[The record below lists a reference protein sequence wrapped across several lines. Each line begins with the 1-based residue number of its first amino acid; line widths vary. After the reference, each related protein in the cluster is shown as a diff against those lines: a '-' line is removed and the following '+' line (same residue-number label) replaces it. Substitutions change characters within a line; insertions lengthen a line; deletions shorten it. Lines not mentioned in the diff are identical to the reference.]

1 MATLSRVVWAG
12 GYGVR
17 DKRVWGGAERGSLR
31 GASVGFLLLLG
42 LIGQTGVGQ
51 AKGGAAAGPKKTGG
65 DQVAGG
71 GAKATA
77 KPEKT
82 AYDYTLPGADGR
94 SIPVSTYKG
103 KVLLVVNLAHGS
115 SYNAQLPALEKLSET
130 YKDKGLVVIG
140 VPSNDFGA
148 SEPGTDAQVQKVYTN
163 AKVTFPVMA
172 RASLTGVE
180 ELPLYGF
187 LTKVKD
193 VPGNGPVH
201 WNYTKFLVD
210 RKGVV
215 VARFDPD
222 VAPDS
227 PEFLAT
233 LEQVMAG
240 TYAVPK
246 KKPHEDAAAEMG
258 GDDDDF

>member
-1 MATLSRVVWAG
+1 MRRSAEASACLAG
-12 GYGVR
+12 CALAVALALLTPSVAQG
-17 DKRVWGGAERGSLR
+17 KAGAP
-31 GASVGFLLLLG
+31 AKKAD
-42 LIGQTGVGQ
+42 Q
-51 AKGGAAAGPKKTGG
+51 AGAASGVKAAGT
-65 DQVAGG
+65 
-71 GAKATA
+71 

-82 AYDYTLPGADGR
+82 GGKPEKTIYDYTLPGADGR
-94 SIPVSTYKG
+94 SIPVASYKG
-103 KVLLVVNLAHGS
+103 KVLLIVNLAHGS

-130 YKDKGLVVIG
+130 YRDKGLVVLG

-148 SEPGTDAQVQKVYTN
+148 SEPGTDAAVQKVYGE

-172 RASLTGVE
+172 RSSLTGVE

-215 VARFDPD
+215 VARFDAD

-227 PEFLAT
+227 PEFTAT

-246 KKPHEDAAAEMG
+246 KKPSGDVEADAG